1 MIAALTMN
9 RNLVRSCLLAAAL
22 AVALDLSA
30 AEAPK
35 AAPAKKKGGGSQFD
49 DSILQSMDHGPYY
62 NGSIHG
68 KRITLK
74 GVALKLD
81 GGEAGATFDTEL
93 LRLSEAW
100 TGGFL
105 EVKGERTTG
114 GHPNQSGQ
122 SYFTTPQI
130 PGWAQGGSFEDPRPQ
145 IRQDRRSGSPGPLPR
160 DWAKWKGTYR
170 YGNEVVLSY
179 SVGSAGVLEQ
189 PGFVKTGGVQL
200 FSRKFEMDRTYSA
213 NILNVAEL
221 PIAAARTSR
230 SPLIVLEQGDDSIF
244 VAGLVGGPSDTL
256 WESTPDGRLFLHL
269 PEGPKSSFEVF
280 VFRGS
285 AKDLGKV
292 SAYAS
297 RKAVP
302 TSLSAKTKGGPRLWG
317 QPLLVPG
324 KPASTNAPGAYVVDT
339 ITVPEENPFK
349 SWIRCSG
356 VDFFSDG
363 RAAVC
368 SLSGD
373 VWIVSNLDSKLD
385 KVTWQ
390 RFATGLYQP
399 LGLKIVDNKVYV
411 INREQLTRL
420 NDLNGDGEADFI
432 ENFNND
438 ISITDHYHEFVLSL
452 ETDSSGN
459 FYFTKGGNLGEA
471 TIPHHGT
478 LNRISKDG
486 LSLTTVGTGL
496 RAPNGLGMGPNDEV
510 TVADNEGNWIP
521 SSKVTL
527 MKEGSYGGHQFTAH
541 VTPKPTGFDQ
551 PIFWLPHNYDVD
563 NSSGGQVWVKSDKW
577 GPFNGQM
584 LHTSYGA
591 GILFKCFSEEVDGV
605 LQGGAVRFPVNFD
618 SGVMRGRFRPQD
630 GQLYL
635 VGLNVWQSNNKMGQ
649 NKRGIFQR
657 VRYTG
662 KPAHLPTSVK
672 VNKKSLVVEF
682 TDPLDFASAADAQ
695 NYSVDRWNYKWT
707 QAYGSPEFK
716 ISDSEQKG
724 HDVVEVKSAKVS
736 ADGRTVTLEIDD
748 LKPVMQ
754 MRIRYQLKSMDGQE
768 LKSEVYH
775 TINRIPGGPSIEV
788 AVGSTK

>member
-1 MIAALTMN
+1 MN
-9 RNLVRSCLLAAAL
+9 RNLLRSFLIAASLVLGFDASAADAPAAA
-22 AVALDLSA
+22 
-30 AEAPK
+30 APK
-35 AAPAKKKGGGSQFD
+35 QQPRRPEYD
-49 DSILQSMDHGPYY
+49 DSILQAMDHGPFY

-100 TGGFL
+100 TGGYL
-105 EVKGERTTG
+105 QIKGERTTG
-114 GHPNQSGQ
+114 GHPVQTGT

-130 PGWAQGGSFEDPRPQ
+130 PGWARGGSFDDPRPE
-145 IRQDRRSGSPGPLPR
+145 IRQNRRNGSPGPLPR
-160 DWAKWKGTYR
+160 DWAKWKGAYR
-170 YGNEVVLSY
+170 FGNEVVLSY
-179 SVGSAGVLEQ
+179 TVGPVDVLEQ
-189 PGFVKTGGVQL
+189 PKFVKHDGVTL
-200 FSRKFEMDRTYSA
+200 FSRSFEMGRSFEA

-221 PIAAARTSR
+221 PTPAARTSR
-230 SPLIVLEQGDDSIF
+230 SPLIVLEQPNDMVF
-244 VAGLVGGPSDTL
+244 VAGLVGGPKDTL

-269 PEGPKSSFEVF
+269 PEGPKTSFEVF
-280 VFRGS
+280 VFRGP
-285 AKDLGKV
+285 AKDLGKI
-292 SAYAS
+292 SDYATRKAS
-297 RKAVP
+297 RP
-302 TSLSAKTKGGPRLWG
+302 NLSAKTRGGSRIWG

-324 KPASTNAPGAYVVDT
+324 KLAPTNAPGAYVVDT
-339 ITVPEENPFK
+339 ITVPEENPYK

-356 VDFFSDG
+356 VDFFPDG

-373 VWIVSNLDSKLD
+373 VWIVSNIDNKLD

-399 LGLKIVDNKVYV
+399 LGLKIVDNKIYV
-411 INREQLTRL
+411 ITREQLTRL
-420 NDLNGDGEADFI
+420 HDLNSDGEADFI

-438 ISITDHYHEFVLSL
+438 ISITDHYHEFVLNL
-452 ETDSSGN
+452 ETDSAGN

-478 LNRISKDG
+478 LCRISKDG
-486 LSLTTVGTGL
+486 LSLTVVSTGL
-496 RAPNGLGMGPNDEV
+496 RAPNGLGMGPNDEI
-510 TVADNEGNWIP
+510 TTADNEGNWIP

-527 MKEGSYGGHQFTAH
+527 MREGTFAGHMFTAH
-541 VTPKPTGFDQ
+541 VQPKPTGFDQ
-551 PIFWLPHNYDVD
+551 PIFWLPHTYDVD

-577 GPFNGQM
+577 GPFNGHM

-591 GILFKCFSEEVDGV
+591 GLLFNCFSEEVDGV
-605 LQGGAVRFPVNFD
+605 LQGGAVRFPINFD

-635 VGLNVWQSNNKMGQ
+635 VGLNVWQSNNKQGQ

-662 KPAHLPTSVK
+662 KPANLPTAVH
-672 VNKKSLVVEF
+672 VTKKALVLEF
-682 TDPLDFASAADAQ
+682 SDPLDPASAADVQ

-716 ISDSEQKG
+716 VSEPEVKG
-724 HDVVEVKSAKVS
+724 RELQDVKSATLS
-736 ADGRTVTLEIDD
+736 ADGRSVSLQIDD
-748 LKPVMQ
+748 LKPAMQ
-754 MRIRYQLKSMDGQE
+754 SRIRYQLKAANGDE

-775 TINRIPGGPSIEV
+775 TINRMPGGPGIEV